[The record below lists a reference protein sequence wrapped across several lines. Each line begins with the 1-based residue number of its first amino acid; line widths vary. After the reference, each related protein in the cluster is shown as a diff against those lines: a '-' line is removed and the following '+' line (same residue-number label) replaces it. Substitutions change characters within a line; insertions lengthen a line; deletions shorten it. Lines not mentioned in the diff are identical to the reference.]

1 MNDYMNI
8 SDFRNVEIIKNS
20 ISNRGN
26 IVELPPGKHIYE
38 LDYYSKEVINGFN
51 SVFYHQNRIKEFFK
65 EGGEYSLPNNKKKP
79 YDGAVYSNYLIWDF
93 DNKEDINSARNDAV
107 ELVER
112 LMAYSHTNIMIY
124 FSGGKGFHVVYICP
138 ELDRIQVDTH
148 EHVVKNVC
156 LDLAKGLKSL
166 DYRIYDKMRVI
177 RTPNSRHGS
186 TKLFKVP
193 MSYSDLKKMTVD
205 EILKYAECQYNIT
218 PPTDIS
224 MNDDLLNL
232 IKDSLEVREVRKAKT
247 SLPELV
253 EGIYNGFREN
263 HNRNDSLTS
272 LCGLLHSRDVPDD
285 IVRALI
291 QITNERNKIPLSE
304 SEVNSICNSVG
315 KYPVDSGKVTPTNKD
330 FITFKEAGEIWKQQ
344 MNMSGDFSL
353 GDRFIHINEV
363 MNVTLLGDLIGI
375 VGNSGTGKSTLC
387 MDFANCLCQQRG
399 NFSAFFS
406 LEMASHACF
415 FRGATI
421 SYSPDEFGEVSSKK
435 VAYELLHDQSLMESI
450 SKEWERILILDKGSI
465 TLEKIEEYA
474 NIAKEI
480 TGDRLGSIIID
491 YSQYIDG
498 ASDIDKMLEIS
509 RNVKAVLKR
518 LKVIGFMAMQC
529 NKLMSNSYTEIE
541 DSHIEGSKSWK
552 QTCDYILAFWKSRDD
567 TKRLHGKFLKT
578 RWEKDD
584 VRFDMVRDGLKYH
597 TEVHKPDVNNGIG
610 GL

>member
-1 MNDYMNI
+1 MNI

-26 IVELPPGKHIYE
+26 IVVLPPGKHIYE

-51 SVFYHQNRIKEFFK
+51 SVFYHQDRVKEFFK
-65 EGGEYSLPNNKKKP
+65 DTSDKKP
-79 YDGAVYSNYLIWDF
+79 SYDGSVYSNYLIWDF
-93 DNKEDINSARNDAV
+93 DNKENVGAARLDTI
-107 ELVER
+107 ELIER
-112 LMAYSHTNIMIY
+112 LMAYTPTNISAY
-124 FSGGKGFHVVYICP
+124 FSGGKGFHVVYVCP
-138 ELDRIQVDTH
+138 ELDRVKVDTY

-156 LDLAKGLKSL
+156 LDLAKGLQSL
-166 DYRIYDKMRVI
+166 DTRIYDKMRVI

-193 MSYSDLKKMTVD
+193 ISYNQLKDMTVD
-205 EILKYAECQYNIT
+205 EILKYAESQHQHKIT
-218 PPTDIS
+218 PDMTI
-224 MNDDLLNL
+224 NEDLLNL
-232 IKDSLEVREVRKAKT
+232 IKDNLEVKEVRKAKT

-263 HNRNDSLTS
+263 HNRNDGLTS

-285 IVRALI
+285 IVRALVT
-291 QITNERNKIPLSE
+291 ITNERNKVPLPE
-304 SEVNSICNSVG
+304 SEVNTICNSVSR
-315 KYPVDSGKVTPTNKD
+315 YRVDDRYVAPTNKD

-353 GDRFIHINEV
+353 GERFSHINDV

-387 MDFANCLCQQRG
+387 MDFANCLCRERG
-399 NFSAFFS
+399 NYSAFFS

-421 SYSPDEFGEVSSKK
+421 SYPPDEFGEVSSKK
-435 VAYELLHDQSLMESI
+435 VAYELLHNQSLMESV

-480 TGDRLGSIIID
+480 TNDRLGSIIID
-491 YSQYIDG
+491 YSQYIEG

-529 NKLMSNSYTEIE
+529 NKLMPNSYTEIE
-541 DSHIEGSKSWK
+541 DTHIEGSKSWK
-552 QTCDYILAFWKSRDD
+552 QVCDYILAFWKSRDD

-597 TEVHKPDVNNGIG
+597 TEVYKPDVNNGIG